1 MGAKLLGKRRLKFA
15 ELPIL
20 IVAVALFLFL
30 SVAASPHFL
39 SVGNI
44 QNMLLQSVFVMLV
57 GFGMTFVL
65 TIGGI
70 DLSVGSIIG
79 ISGAGAGLAIA
90 AGANTVAGF
99 LAGVLVGGLCGLV
112 NGLLITKVKIAPFLT
127 TFAMLSV
134 LRGIVQLLTTNGS
147 VTGFSTAGFL
157 HISQGYLFGI
167 PIPVIITAVVFVIL
181 LFIYKCTS
189 YGRYIVAIGYNED
202 AAFMSGISV
211 HKLKICAYVV
221 SGLAAGVSGVLL
233 ASRLASV
240 PATMGESYE
249 MNAIAVAV
257 IGGTSM
263 SGGKGSMF
271 GAIIGG
277 LILGM
282 ITNGLDL
289 LSVNQFYRQVIIG
302 VVILVAVSLDRYNSR
317 KSEKI

>member
-1 MGAKLLGKRRLKFA
+1 MQAKSLRKGRIKFA

-20 IVAVALFLFL
+20 IVAVALFIFL
-30 SVAASPHFL
+30 SVASPYFFT
-39 SVGNI
+39 VTNI
-44 QNMLLQSVFVMLV
+44 QNMLLQSVFIMLV

-79 ISGAGAGLAIA
+79 ISGAGAGLVIA
-90 AGANTVAGF
+90 AGANTAVGF
-99 LAGVLVGGLCGLV
+99 LAGVLVGGICGLI
-112 NGLLITKVKIAPFLT
+112 NGLLITKIKIAPFLT

-147 VTGFSTAGFL
+147 VTGFSVDSFL
-157 HISQGYLFGI
+157 HLSQGYILSI

-181 LFIYKCTS
+181 LFVYKFTS

-211 HKLKICAYVV
+211 HKLTIWAYIV

-240 PATMGESYE
+240 PATMGDSYE

-263 SGGKGSMF
+263 SGGKGSMY

-302 VVILVAVSLDRYNSR
+302 VVILIAVSLDRYNSQ
-317 KSEKI
+317 KSEKN